1 MEKLA
6 FTLVAATRKLW
17 PYFQAHTIV
26 VQTNKSLW
34 RVMNN
39 PKAAGRLV
47 LWVIKLSEFNILYRP
62 RTAIKAQAL
71 ADFVAKFTAK
81 EDEDEE
87 PATWL
92 VWTNGSSNQ
101 HA

>member
-1 MEKLA
+1 
-6 FTLVAATRKLW
+6 
-17 PYFQAHTIV
+17 
-26 VQTNKSLW
+26 
-34 RVMNN
+34 MNN

-87 PATWL
+87 PAMWL